1 MMFLSRRSMMTGFA
15 SCVGSA
21 ALGQDQ
27 GHGYREWQ
35 PRTYD
40 DGLIPN
46 FSFEVIELS
55 LLGGLGVFA
64 MDSEIDRSSGWAET
78 YRQPLNSTVKF
89 LIVAAVLH
97 RVDTEQENLGRGVR
111 IEHPMLVAHSPAL
124 EPVVGRTLSVFELCA
139 AAMTVSDNGAANILL
154 ESVGGPQ
161 SLTTWLRQM
170 GDQVTQVDRY
180 LPELTTV
187 SETADGDTS
196 TALQMA
202 QNLRMFLTGPVLSP
216 ESRTLLRQWMT
227 ENTTGLHRIRA
238 GVPAG
243 WDVADRTGTGKR
255 NHTSTIAA
263 IYPPNRQPLFLSIY
277 MSSGRRDTKAQSEH
291 HAEIARIATTN
302 LLLPPYDPYPEE

>member
-1 MMFLSRRSMMTGFA
+1 MMILSRRTILTGLA
-15 SCVGSA
+15 SCAGSA

-55 LLGGLGVFA
+55 LLGGLAVFA
-64 MDSEIDRSSGWAET
+64 IDSEIDRFSGWAET

-89 LIVAAVLH
+89 LIVAALLH
-97 RVDTEQENLGRGVR
+97 RVDTGQENLERDVR
-111 IEHPMLVAHSPAL
+111 IEHPMLVSHSPAL
-124 EPVVGRTLSVFELCA
+124 EPAVGRTLSVFELCT
-139 AAMTVSDNGAANILL
+139 AAMTVSDNGAANVLL
-154 ESVGGPQ
+154 ESIGGPQ
-161 SLTTWLRQM
+161 SLTTWLRET
-170 GDQVTQVDRY
+170 GDQITQVDRY
-180 LPELTTV
+180 LPELTTA
-187 SETADGDTS
+187 SETAEGDTS

-202 QNLRMFLTGPVLSP
+202 QNLRMFLTGTVLSS
-216 ESRTLLRQWMT
+216 ESRALLRQWMT

-243 WDVADRTGTGKR
+243 WAVADRTGTGSR

-263 IYPPNRQPLFLSIY
+263 IYPPNRKPLFLSIY
-277 MSSGRRDTKAQSEH
+277 MSSERRDAEAQSGH

-302 LLLPPYDPYPEE
+302 LLLPPYDPYPDE